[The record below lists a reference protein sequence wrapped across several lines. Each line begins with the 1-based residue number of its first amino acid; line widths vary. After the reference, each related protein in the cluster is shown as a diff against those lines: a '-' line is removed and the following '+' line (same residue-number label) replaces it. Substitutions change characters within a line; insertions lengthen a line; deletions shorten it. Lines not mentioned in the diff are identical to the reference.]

1 MYNLRLA
8 TLTGITNMEARAPDH
23 TAVAVVNGHLNDIR
37 GVIFLEFDFHVVR
50 RKNFVFE
57 AANNQ

>member
-37 GVIFLEFDFHVVR
+37 GVIFLEFDFDVAR
-50 RKNFVFE
+50 
-57 AANNQ
+57 A